1 MNRRELLRLGA
12 ASATTALV
20 LPTTGCATL
29 WQLLGMF
36 VKAPQISVKSM
47 KVRKATLS
55 TMSTRFLVNITNPN
69 SFGFRL
75 SGLEYALD
83 LAGGSVAKGLAQK
96 GIDLRPRAKATTE
109 LDIDFDI
116 ARTAV
121 AVLEM
126 LEKGAVDY
134 ALEAVGHFKAQD
146 QDIPVP
152 ARIAGRMPM
161 PKIPKIDISS
171 FQVVNASLSGVKF
184 RVNTE
189 AKNNNTFDVP
199 VDKFEFDV
207 KVGGR
212 SVLKNKTLKNKK
224 LTADKTTT
232 VPLEFTVGLAAL
244 GLTAAELAS
253 SPRLDWQVDTMMQ
266 SGILKLPFDQ
276 KGTVRIA

>member
-29 WQLLGMF
+29 WALLGMF
-36 VKAPQISVKSM
+36 VKAPQIAVKSM
-47 KVRKATLS
+47 KIRKATLS
-55 TMSTRFLVNITNPN
+55 TMSTRFLVQITNPN
-69 SFGFRL
+69 SLGFKL
-75 SGLEYALD
+75 AGLEYALD
-83 LAGGSVAKGLAQK
+83 LAGGSVAKGVAPK
-96 GIDLRPRAKATTE
+96 GIELRPRGKAKTE

-134 ALEAVGHFKAQD
+134 ALEAVGHFRVQD

-152 ARIAGRMPM
+152 ARLAGSMPM

-171 FQVVNASLSGVKF
+171 FDVVSASTQGIKF
-184 RVNTE
+184 RVDTE
-189 AKNNNTFDVP
+189 AQNKNDFDIP

-207 KVGGR
+207 KIGGR
-212 SVLKNKTLKNKK
+212 NVLNNKVLRNKK
-224 LTADKTTT
+224 LKADKKTI

-253 SPRLDWQVDTMMQ
+253 NPRLNWEVKTKME

-276 KGTVRIA
+276 RGSVRLA